1 MFDYNFFQDNG
12 KKKKP
17 KSPSMIIVSLIC
29 LFLILGIAGAIGWT
43 YTEKSTLQTQLND
56 TKDQIRKIEANDDI
70 ARIMEK
76 ENLFEALDQVAS
88 NIDQANTSIQ
98 SENRVTENILAL
110 ISDNIPIDVQLDNL
124 NISEG
129 QMSISGRAFS
139 RPAIAEFAHNLRQTD
154 SIEDVFVPNIE
165 QSEEETVDYSFS
177 MQVLIGGGLQ

>member
-1 MFDYNFFQDNG
+1 MFDYNFFQDNA
-12 KKKKP
+12 KKKNP
-17 KSPSMIIVSLIC
+17 KSPSVIIVSLIC
-29 LFLILGIAGAIGWT
+29 LFLLLGVAGTIAWT
-43 YTEKSTLQTQLND
+43 YNEKSTLQTNLND

-76 ENLFEALDQVAS
+76 ENLFKTLDQVAS
-88 NIDQANTSIQ
+88 NIDRANTSIQ

-110 ISDNIPIDVQLDNL
+110 ISDNIPIDVHLDNL

-165 QSEEETVDYSFS
+165 QSDDESLDYSFS